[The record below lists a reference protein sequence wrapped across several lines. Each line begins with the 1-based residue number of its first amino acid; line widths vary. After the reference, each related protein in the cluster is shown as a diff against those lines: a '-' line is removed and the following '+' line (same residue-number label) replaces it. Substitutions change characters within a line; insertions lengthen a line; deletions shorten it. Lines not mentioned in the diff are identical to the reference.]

1 MPLTNKLE
9 FYYFFNQIKRIWKI
23 GNDIFKCIFHS
34 FDFYEFPE
42 NWKKKWIRTVVAVEN
57 KKIIFTVKLRIVFLC
72 GRSIRNSIATRLY
85 EHLFPVSGRKRAI
98 YAVNKSSGVEV
109 DSAPELF

>member
-57 KKIIFTVKLRIVFLC
+57 EKIIFTVKLRIVFLC

-85 EHLFPVSGRKRAI
+85 EHLFPVSGRKRAV
-98 YAVNKSSGVEV
+98 YTVNKSSGVEV